1 MKRKFISVALFGA
14 LLAASTSVTTSC
26 KDYDD
31 DISGLQGQITA
42 NATNLDELVNEKVN
56 NLTQEINSLKAQ
68 EAALETALAT
78 AKTELTATIAEAEQ
92 GAKDYADIQAAAAQV
107 AAIEASKANI
117 EEARMALQA
126 GIDAANAAIEALNSQ
141 VATQAGQIDALL
153 SADAALQE
161 AINIANG
168 EIESAKSMAA
178 TAQSVAEAAQGTA
191 DENAQKIAGVTE
203 KLQAVEE
210 GLQGQITLLDEK
222 LNQTVA
228 DIAAN
233 KADVEAKLATV
244 NALVQANTEAISA
257 LQDKD
262 AELLDKIAQNSTELL
277 ALSEKLTAL
286 QSTVEQNLTAA
297 KAYTDAQVAA
307 LKAEL
312 GADMELVKADLAG
325 ALSRLGA
332 AEEKIAAIQEAVGAL
347 EDKDEE
353 LAATIAEVEG
363 NIESI
368 NTSIG
373 GILGRLETLEGTVA
387 QQNLDIETLKQ
398 TAAGLRT
405 DLDAVKVT
413 ADEAK
418 SQIVQLTSDFNSYV
432 SANNEALV
440 NLENRMSNKLDEAV
454 STLGSELRSE
464 LTTATGELD
473 TKIGELQGDLQEK
486 YEALKNQIGAITGDE
501 GTVGLIDEKINAVN
515 QKVAELGTKVEN
527 LTTDLTALTGRVTT
541 VETEIGEIYK
551 QLAQTSAIIGQC
563 INVFNAELGQ
573 LCAMLSAQLRS
584 IVFSPTE
591 YYQGIEAIGVFSFN
605 YNALSV
611 SAADKTGDQKTDRP
625 TMLTQPETSVV
636 PFVKASY
643 HLNPSNAA
651 ISTDKEHFSYVVNNA
666 SYTRSVGR
674 NDISVDSVELD
685 KEETGMLNVYFSM
698 KNANDIE
705 KIPAA
710 GDGKVDVAAL
720 RYTYS
725 TENGDTLITSD
736 YAALK
741 QYKITDFAINKV
753 TARGNMEEKIENHLA
768 ATAAEALTSNNRL
781 QITYEN
787 KDPYADSETTGL
799 DLNEWINVHY
809 VVNDANTDQVWGDQE
824 KINEKKFKLVYELI
838 GYKAN
843 DADKTSESEH
853 ATIVDG
859 HILNVHGVDGS
870 PAGNRN
876 IIGRTPLLR
885 VTLVDENT
893 NNQIAEVGYILV
905 EITDVI
911 VGPVTV
917 DDIAPITNG
926 YTVNCDDAPILDNV
940 RAVTWVEVENK
951 ILGQLNMSKEEFEA
965 NYALELN
972 SDGVTCKQFSEPKD
986 EAVRNPQIGKIVN
999 TNDDQAHETNVLKW
1013 SVGNQQA
1020 YMLFSEDRQNLDAV
1034 STWVKFTP
1042 KSTVSSHK
1050 PVFVKLTWAP
1060 SVVND
1065 KPEAAIEDSYNHKKR
1080 ADWHAENSRD
1090 EGFKELQIQVGKA
1103 TDPSAT
1109 CEYEHMVV
1117 ANTFNKQPVDII
1129 KDAIKGTYGALA
1141 DAVTVEYKF
1150 APTNEQSKRSYIV
1163 GNTTYNIQVSADGRT
1178 ISTTGGVTLATIEP
1192 TNGEITMGSDDVVK
1206 AIINIYEESL
1216 ADALTFTVL
1225 VDEATCEPAKDLIA
1239 FNNNKFNVKVIKP
1252 IFLKGGSIAEM
1263 TLNQWN
1269 TLTQKLSLTFEDFNG
1284 YDPKEFYD
1292 YSNKT
1297 KTFWDFYGVSRIELV
1312 GTETDY
1318 SGNWGAVDN
1327 NVFTISY
1334 TEPTGSISLDNM
1346 GSVTLTQV
1354 NMSRANSFNV
1364 RMTFKVTYLWGEL
1377 TETVTLHVNNAPG
1390 KRSLNR

>member
-117 EEARMALQA
+117 EEARTALQA

-168 EIESAKSMAA
+168 EIESAKSMVA
-178 TAQSVAEAAQGTA
+178 TAQSAAEAAQGTA

-222 LNQTVA
+222 LNQAVA

-418 SQIVQLTSDFNSYV
+418 SQIVQLTSDFSSYV

-573 LCAMLSAQLRS
+573 LCAVLSAQLKS

-625 TMLTQPETSVV
+625 TTLTQPETSVV

-768 ATAAEALTSNNRL
+768 ATAAEAITSNNRL

-885 VTLVDENT
+885 VTLMDENT

-926 YTVNCDDAPILDNV
+926 YTVNCGDAPILDNV

-1141 DAVTVEYKF
+1141 DA
-1150 APTNEQSKRSYIV
+1150 
-1163 GNTTYNIQVSADGRT
+1163 
-1178 ISTTGGVTLATIEP
+1178 
-1192 TNGEITMGSDDVVK
+1192 
-1206 AIINIYEESL
+1206 
-1216 ADALTFTVL
+1216 LTFTVL
-1225 VDEATCEPAKDLIA
+1225 VDEATCEPAKDLIT

-1297 KTFWDFYGVSRIELV
+1297 KTFWDFYGVSRIELI

-1334 TEPTGSISLDNM
+1334 AEPTGSISLDNM